1 MLTGEQNIQRTCRE
15 NFKCR
20 LERSDSKE
28 LSLQTFL
35 KVGELC
41 ISSCYK
47 HILEEKTERQIHAS
61 TDCTIESHM
70 LSLRKVEIYIGQAP
84 VHDANDSYF
93 LGSTL
98 NLVTLAPEVNVFSNK
113 YQILNPIHG
122 SAFMRPFAFKADSSA
137 YFVIR
142 MDTPKSSGTPH
153 ANSTT

>member
-1 MLTGEQNIQRTCRE
+1 MAGEQNIQRTCRE

-61 TDCTIESHM
+61 TDSSIESHM
-70 LSLRKVEIYIGQAP
+70 LSLRKVEIYRAGTSTR
-84 VHDANDSYF
+84 DANGSYF
-93 LGSTL
+93 LRSTL
-98 NLVTLAPEVNVFSNK
+98 NLVTLAPEVNDFRFF
-113 YQILNPIHG
+113 Q
-122 SAFMRPFAFKADSSA
+122 
-137 YFVIR
+137 
-142 MDTPKSSGTPH
+142 
-153 ANSTT
+153 

>member
-1 MLTGEQNIQRTCRE
+1 MVGSRDRVIENVCLEKKTNFEISPFQCISFIRLKRFKVQNNQRTCRE

-61 TDCTIESHM
+61 TDCSIDSQL
-70 LSLRKVEIYIGQAP
+70 LSLRIKIK
-84 VHDANDSYF
+84 N
-93 LGSTL
+93 
-98 NLVTLAPEVNVFSNK
+98 
-113 YQILNPIHG
+113 
-122 SAFMRPFAFKADSSA
+122 
-137 YFVIR
+137 
-142 MDTPKSSGTPH
+142 
-153 ANSTT
+153 

>member
-1 MLTGEQNIQRTCRE
+1 MAGEQNIQRTCRE

-70 LSLRKVEIYIGQAP
+70 LSLRKVEIYRAGT
-84 VHDANDSYF
+84 
-93 LGSTL
+93 ST
-98 NLVTLAPEVNVFSNK
+98 
-113 YQILNPIHG
+113 
-122 SAFMRPFAFKADSSA
+122 R
-137 YFVIR
+137 R
-142 MDTPKSSGTPH
+142 
-153 ANSTT
+153 